1 MESLNFSTMQKEVT
15 TKMSVN
21 QEAHELINGMRAE
34 SYGPATEN
42 FTRISLVWTGFLYTK
57 LRPGLV
63 IHPADVCN
71 MMQGLKG
78 CRLAYAI
85 EMNRIAEARDSI
97 VDSCGY
103 AGLIEKMGLAGDGI
117 N

>member
-1 MESLNFSTMQKEVT
+1 MSQNSNLSLAPKT
-15 TKMSVN
+15 TVL
-21 QEAHELINGMRAE
+21 QEAQNLIHGKRAE

-42 FTRISLVWTGFLYTK
+42 FTRIAYVWTGYLYTK
-57 LRPGLV
+57 LRPKVV

-85 EMNRIAEARDSI
+85 ETDKIVEARDSI

-103 AGLIEKMGLAGDGI
+103 MALIEKMGLTGDS
-117 N
+117 

>member
-1 MESLNFSTMQKEVT
+1 MTEQSTTNTSNT
-15 TKMSVN
+15 TVL
-21 QEAHELINGMRAE
+21 QEAQKLIHGRRAE
-34 SYGPATEN
+34 TYGPATEN
-42 FTRISLVWTGFLYTK
+42 FIRISYVWTGYLYTK
-57 LRPGLV
+57 LRPGLT

-85 EMNRIAEARDSI
+85 ETNRINEARDSI

-103 AGLIEKMGLAGDGI
+103 MALIEKMGMTEGTAKND
-117 N
+117 

>member
-1 MESLNFSTMQKEVT
+1 MESLNSNTSQQEMT
-15 TKMSVN
+15 TKMTVL
-21 QEAHELINGMRAE
+21 QEAQKLIHGKRAE

-42 FTRISLVWTGFLYTK
+42 FTRISYVWTGYLYTK
-57 LRPGLV
+57 LKPGLV

-85 EMNRIAEARDSI
+85 ETNRISDARDSI

-103 AGLIEKMGLAGDGI
+103 MGLIEKMGLAGDGV

>member
-1 MESLNFSTMQKEVT
+1 
-15 TKMSVN
+15 
-21 QEAHELINGMRAE
+21 
-34 SYGPATEN
+34 
-42 FTRISLVWTGFLYTK
+42 
-57 LRPGLV
+57 
-63 IHPADVCN
+63 

>member
-1 MESLNFSTMQKEVT
+1 MDDTDTQKSMTVL
-15 TKMSVN
+15 
-21 QEAHELINGMRAE
+21 QEAQKLIHGKRAE
-34 SYGPATEN
+34 SYGPAAEN
-42 FTRISLVWTGFLYTK
+42 FTRIAYVWTGYLYTK
-57 LRPGLV
+57 LKPGLV

-85 EMNRIAEARDSI
+85 ESGNIIGARDSI

-103 AGLIEKMGLAGDGI
+103 MALIEKMGHLEEKPSA
-117 N
+117 

>member
-1 MESLNFSTMQKEVT
+1 MESLNSSTMQTET
-15 TKMSVN
+15 MTKMTVN
-21 QEAHELINGMRAE
+21 QEAHKLINGKRAD

-42 FTRISLVWTGFLYTK
+42 FTRISYVWTGYLYTK

-85 EMNRIAEARDSI
+85 ETNRIAEARDSI

-103 AGLIEKMGLAGDGI
+103 MGLIEKMGLAGDGI